1 MAQAQPILRKYM
13 TKRIEQTSFMTA
25 KNILKIACLSGA
37 AFVFASC
44 QGQISEKPPV
54 HPNMNMDQQPR
65 KEAQEVNEFF
75 DDNRSMRQPVEGTVA
90 RGYNKTDKAYYEGV
104 DANGDWIDEMPI
116 EMTTE
121 LLYRGQERYDV
132 YCSVCHGGTGDG
144 QGIIMTGNYGYV
156 PAPTYHMDRLREAPD
171 GELYSA
177 IYNGVRSMPSY
188 ATQIKVEDRWA
199 IVAYIRAL
207 QASQNVDENQ
217 IQQYDVDIAEL
228 KKEYAEEQQRLAELA
243 EARKP
248 DKEPE
253 ASIELGE
260 QLVGQY
266 ACGTCH
272 NEDGAPGGIGPTW
285 AGLFGSTAQGI
296 NADGE
301 TISITKDEEYIR
313 ESIVNPEAK
322 KTEGYENGVM
332 TAYDYLSETEIES
345 LVLYIKSLSDN

>member
-1 MAQAQPILRKYM
+1 MIN
-13 TKRIEQTSFMTA
+13 RIEKNSLMTA
-25 KNILKIACLSGA
+25 KSIFKMACLSGA
-37 AFVFASC
+37 ALVFASC
-44 QGQISEKPPV
+44 RGQISEKPPV

-65 KEAQEVNEFF
+65 MEAQEVNEFF
-75 DDNRSMRQPVEGTVA
+75 DDKRSMRQPVEGTVA
-90 RGYNKTDKAYYEGV
+90 RGLQKTDKAYYEGV
-104 DANGDWIDEMPI
+104 DANGEWIDEMPVA
-116 EMTTE
+116 MTKE

-144 QGIIMTGNYGYV
+144 NGIIMTGNYGYV
-156 PAPTYHMDRLREAPD
+156 PAPTYHQTRLREASD

-177 IYNGVRSMPSY
+177 IYNGVRTMPSY

-207 QASQNVDENQ
+207 QASQNVDESQ
-217 IQQYDVDIAEL
+217 MRQYDIDLAKL
-228 KKEYAEEQQRLAELA
+228 KSEYEAEQQRLAELA

-248 DKEPE
+248 EKEAE
-253 ASIELGE
+253 ASIDLGK

-272 NEDGAPGGIGPTW
+272 NEDGSDGGIGPTW
-285 AGLFGSTAQGI
+285 KNLFGSTAQGI

-301 TISITKDEEYIR
+301 TIEITKDEDYIK
-313 ESIVNPEAK
+313 ESIMNPEAK

-332 TAYDYLSETEIES
+332 AAYDYLSETEIES